1 MEAVDALHAIERL
14 VAVARSGPAVDKRAL
29 SEVTAILSRMSADG
43 AQSEYKAQKLA
54 AVREG
59 FESWSAGGKVPAQL
73 LPDIEKLR
81 KVMARG
87 GGGQD

>member
-1 MEAVDALHAIERL
+1 MEAVDALHAVERL
-14 VAVARSGPAVDKRAL
+14 VAVARGGPRLDPQAL
-29 SEVTAILSRMSADG
+29 QEVAAMLTRMGQDGVLSV
-43 AQSEYKAQKLA
+43 YKAEKLA

-59 FESWSAGGKVPAQL
+59 FESWSSSGDVPAQL

-81 KVMARG
+81 KVLARG

>member
-14 VAVARSGPAVDKRAL
+14 VAVARSGPGIDPQAL
-29 SEVTAILSRMSADG
+29 HEVTAILSRMSADG
-43 AQSEYKAQKLA
+43 ALSDYKGQKLA

-59 FESWSAGGKVPAQL
+59 FASWSSSGKVPAQL

-87 GGGQD
+87 SGGQD